1 MDASALR
8 YWDLWLILLLL
19 ATVVPWRGYQRVKK
33 LLALDVISSADRMT
47 IYGSTILFQW
57 LLAGVAFWRARAHNI
72 SLKQLGMAMP
82 SPVRFAGLLAIA
94 AGLSL
99 VLLAVQAR
107 SMRTLARLPVEKQGR
122 MGVFLRKLMPPAAAG
137 AAERTLFAG
146 VALTA
151 GICEE
156 FLFRGFAITAL
167 TSLLLLAPI
176 PAGLLPWWGGT
187 SFQALAWASALLA
200 SAIFGVSHAYQGVAG
215 ALSTFVVGLVFS
227 LVYLTTGS
235 LFPTVVA
242 HAVVDF
248 VGGIRTHRVL
258 ARGS

>member
-33 LLALDVISSADRMT
+33 LLTLDVISSAERMT

-57 LLAGVAFWRARAHNI
+57 LLAGGAFWRARVHHI
-72 SLKQLGMAMP
+72 SLKQLGIAMP
-82 SPVRFAGLLAIA
+82 SSVQFAGLLAIA
-94 AGLSL
+94 AALSL
-99 VLLAVQAR
+99 LLLAVQAR
-107 SMRTLARLPVEKQGR
+107 SMRALARLPVEKQGR

-167 TSLLLLAPI
+167 MLLI
-176 PAGLLPWWGGT
+176 PWGGA
-187 SFQALAWASALLA
+187 SPVPMLRDSGWASAFIA
-200 SAIFGVSHAYQGVAG
+200 SAIFGASHAYQGLTGV
-215 ALSTFVVGLVFS
+215 LSTLRSDWFS
-227 LVYLTTGS
+227 AS
-235 LFPTVVA
+235 S
-242 HAVVDF
+242 
-248 VGGIRTHRVL
+248 I
-258 ARGS
+258 